1 MNETLKSI
9 LEILEDSK
17 PELQIAAVQVL
28 GELRPKDAA
37 VASSLATLLHRGEDF
52 LNRYVLVALSQI
64 ATPPAL
70 QELVTCLVEGPP
82 SSDLAAHLLC
92 DVGESA
98 VGPLCE
104 SFAGADAA
112 GRERILGILN
122 RIASVEG
129 LPVLEEALFIPAL
142 CHLAAEGMQASTLEQ
157 LDGRRLRALKT
168 RISKALDDAE
178 IEDHV
183 LAQVLR
189 VLGSVAGGESRTTLL
204 KFSKPDHGAEVRQA
218 ALESLVGVDL
228 TPAQSES
235 LLEYLTED
243 NLEQVVEPSMVLL
256 ADVSSWRES
265 AQQVLRKLLSSRREH
280 LRLFALKS
288 MKGIKSAELV
298 KPLVNHLLGPSE
310 EMASAAAEAL
320 SENPAA
326 LEPMLRSFQLEK
338 NPDRAKL
345 MSIPLTKLGKKLSA
359 AQIKSLGEKGCKQ
372 LIAQDAMGEVLLDL
386 LMRAQPSKGPAFAVD
401 KAQRMRRARKL
412 PECLAILVFLAQGE
426 YLDDEGSYQL
436 ALTRL
441 LIDDQA
447 TRDPGQVGDATM
459 GYFAKLVR
467 EDFPLL
473 DRLKK
478 ESMVTPEGL
487 LRVGSHFAEGVSNER
502 RFGADMLHYVSEKHS
517 RHRAG
522 EEALSMLKT
531 GGLI

>member
-37 VASSLATLLHRGEDF
+37 VTSSLATLLHRGEDY
-52 LNRYVLVALSQI
+52 LSRHVLVAMSQI
-64 ATPPAL
+64 ATGPAL
-70 QELVTCLVEGPP
+70 AQLVKCLLEGPP
-82 SSDLAAHLLC
+82 SADLAAHLLG
-92 DVGESA
+92 DVGEAA
-98 VGPLCE
+98 VEPLTE
-104 SFAGADAA
+104 AFADADNA
-112 GRERILGILN
+112 GRERILALLN
-122 RIASVEG
+122 RLGSVEA
-129 LPVLEEALFIPAL
+129 LPVMEEALFISPL

-168 RISKALDDAE
+168 RMSKALDDE
-178 IEDHV
+178 GIEDHV

-189 VLGSVAGGESRTTLL
+189 VLGSLGAEDSRTTLL
-204 KFSKPDHGAEVRQA
+204 KFSKNDHGAEVRQA
-218 ALESLVGVDL
+218 ALESLVGVSL
-228 TPAQSES
+228 TPAQSEA

-256 ADVSSWRES
+256 ADVSNWRAS

-338 NPDRAKL
+338 NPEKAKHL
-345 MSIPLTKLGKKLSA
+345 SIPLTKLGEKLSD

-372 LIAQDAMGEVLLDL
+372 LIAQDPMGEVLLDL
-386 LMRAQPSKGPAFAVD
+386 LMRAQPVKGPAFAVD
-401 KAQRMRRARKL
+401 KSQRMRRARKL

-436 ALTRL
+436 AVARL
-441 LIDDQA
+441 LLDDQT
-447 TRDPGQVGDATM
+447 TREPGQVGDATM
-459 GYFAKLVR
+459 GYFARLVR
-467 EDFPLL
+467 EEFPLL

-478 ESMVTPEGL
+478 ESMVTPEAL
-487 LRVGSHFAEGVSNER
+487 LRIGSHFADGVSSER
-502 RFGADMLHYVSEKHS
+502 RFGAEVLQYVSEKHS

-522 EEALSMLKT
+522 EEALTMLKT